1 VSPSHNHPEISHLQ
15 KIQEMVDS
23 VFFLHTLSKWYLG
36 REGGKQEL
44 AESLTEE
51 PSVLDGHV
59 VSGSTANVS

>member
-1 VSPSHNHPEISHLQ
+1 
-15 KIQEMVDS
+15 MVDS